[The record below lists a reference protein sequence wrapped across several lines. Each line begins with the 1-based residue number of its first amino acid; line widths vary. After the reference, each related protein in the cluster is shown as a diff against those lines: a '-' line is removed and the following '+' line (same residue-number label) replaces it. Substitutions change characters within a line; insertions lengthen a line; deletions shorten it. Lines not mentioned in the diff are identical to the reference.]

1 MPDKPIANNDLTTAK
16 LIASHIRQL
25 ESVDAIYLYGSRSKG
40 CAREDSDWDIAVLFS
55 TFEPDLLERA
65 VRPQMLEARI
75 EALLPEH
82 DISIVDLQQVPVP
95 LQWNI
100 IQGDKLYDRWVPSVR
115 RMEHA
120 IISAWEK
127 DYER

>member
-1 MPDKPIANNDLTTAK
+1 MSQPSTDDF
-16 LIASHIRQL
+16 L
-25 ESVDAIYLYGSRSKG
+25 ERVTQCILNLSRVDAIYLYGSRAKEHY
-40 CAREDSDWDIAVLFS
+40 RDDSDWDIAVLF
-55 TFEPDLLERA
+55 TDYEPDLLERA
-65 VRPQMLEARI
+65 IRPQMLESELERAF
-75 EALLPEH
+75 P
-82 DISIVDLQQVPVP
+82 DQTISLVDLREVPVP

-100 IQGDKLYDRWVPSVR
+100 IQGIKLHDRGVPAVR